1 MDLIYQRYANP
12 LELLGNMIRM
22 SRFSEFVRDLLE
34 IYQEERE
41 DRIIWELW
49 LHKVDN
55 MEFKD
60 FMATAKEKRT
70 ASSDEPSSRADIEE
84 TIKDSWEILDNFCL

>member
-1 MDLIYQRYANP
+1 
-12 LELLGNMIRM
+12 MIRM
-22 SRFSEFVRDLLE
+22 KRFAEFVRELLE

-41 DRIIWELW
+41 DQLIWELW

-60 FMATAKEKRT
+60 FVSLAKQKRT
-70 ASSDEPSSRADIEE
+70 ASSDEPSGRADIEE
-84 TIKDSWEILDNFCL
+84 TIKDSMEILDNFCL

>member
-1 MDLIYQRYANP
+1 MILMDGMIRTGRFAEFVR
-12 LELLGNMIRM
+12 ELLG
-22 SRFSEFVRDLLE
+22 

-41 DRIIWELW
+41 DRAIWELW
-49 LHKVDN
+49 LHKVTD

-60 FMATAKEKRT
+60 FVAAAKQHNT
-70 ASSDEPSSRADIEE
+70 SSSDEPSSRADIEE

>member
-1 MDLIYQRYANP
+1 
-12 LELLGNMIRM
+12 MIRM
-22 SRFSEFVRDLLE
+22 KRFAEFVRELLE

-41 DRIIWELW
+41 DQLIWELW

-55 MEFKD
+55 MDFKD
-60 FMATAKEKRT
+60 FVSLAKQKRT

-84 TIKDSWEILDNFCL
+84 TIKDSMEILDNFCL